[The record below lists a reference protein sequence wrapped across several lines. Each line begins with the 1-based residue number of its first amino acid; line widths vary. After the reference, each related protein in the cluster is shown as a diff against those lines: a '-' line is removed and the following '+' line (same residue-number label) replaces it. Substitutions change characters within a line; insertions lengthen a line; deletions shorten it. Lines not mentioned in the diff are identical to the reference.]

1 MMDIQ
6 TNSYQII
13 GVLVTLISLLNASII
28 FLIGSDYLKLLNNR
42 FVLVVY
48 AIALI
53 YASIL
58 LGFLTV
64 CLVPPITLIYIYLH
78 IKKTNKKI
86 IINTNKLEVVKEEV
100 DEVKEEVD
108 EVVDEVVKEEVDEV
122 VDEVVD
128 KEINEVVNEIINKV
142 VNEDIKQD

>member
-53 YASIL
+53 YVSIL

-64 CLVPPITLIYIYLH
+64 CLIPSITLIYIYLH

-86 IINTNKLEVVKEEV
+86 IKKTNKLEAVDEV
-100 DEVKEEVD
+100 DEEVEAEIEAEAEVKVEAEVD
-108 EVVDEVVKEEVDEV
+108 EEISEEISEV
-122 VDEVVD
+122 
-128 KEINEVVNEIINKV
+128 INDIVNKV
-142 VNEDIKQD
+142 VNDDIKQD

>member
-86 IINTNKLEVVKEEV
+86 IKNTTKLEAVDEV
-100 DEVKEEVD
+100 DEEVETKVEAEIDAEISEEIS
-108 EVVDEVVKEEVDEV
+108 EVIHDIV
-122 VDEVVD
+122 
-128 KEINEVVNEIINKV
+128 NKV
-142 VNEDIKQD
+142 VNDDIKQD